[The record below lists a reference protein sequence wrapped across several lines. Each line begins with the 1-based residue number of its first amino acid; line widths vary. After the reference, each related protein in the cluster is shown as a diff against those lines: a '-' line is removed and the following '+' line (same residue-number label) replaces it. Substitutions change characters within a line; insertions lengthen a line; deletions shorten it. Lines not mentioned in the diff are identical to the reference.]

1 MQDFLQC
8 YEKGDRVQILFVAG
22 VLFLLGYT
30 VQGAD
35 AQMCASD
42 SLETAGAG
50 KLLYRGKGV
59 CASCHGEAGKRN
71 GDFQYLEL
79 MNPKPSDL
87 TNDAGLKYKTAD
99 ARYRAIRDGIP
110 KTAMPAYRGQLTEAE
125 IKLIIEYLELL
136 HTGQC

>member
-1 MQDFLQC
+1 MQT
-8 YEKGDRVQILFVAG
+8 LFVAG
-22 VLFLLGYT
+22 VLLLAGS
-30 VQGAD
+30 VAQGAD

-42 SLETAGAG
+42 SLETAAAG
-50 KLLYRGKGV
+50 KLLYRAKGV
-59 CASCHGEAGKRN
+59 CASCHGETGKGN
-71 GDFQYLEL
+71 GDPQYLEL

-87 TNDAGLKYKTAD
+87 TNDAGLKYKTD
-99 ARYRAIRDGIP
+99 EARYAAIRDGIP